1 MHRLLSLLM
10 LLLPGGLVA
19 GQLEVGSRLPALGFE
34 DQFGQAH
41 RLDEQARLILFL
53 PDRRA
58 GRIARKALRG
68 QDQAALTARGIV
80 GIGDISGM
88 PMLVTYVLALPKL
101 REQPWLVLL
110 GNTAEDT
117 ALFPRRAEAVTL
129 IRVQAGEIT
138 GLEYFTD
145 KNSLRATL
153 GFPPED

>member
-1 MHRLLSLLM
+1 M
-10 LLLPGGLVA
+10 LLLPGGLAA
-19 GQLEVGSRLPALGFE
+19 GQLEVGSRLPALVFQ

-41 RLDEQARLILFL
+41 QLNEQARLILFL

-58 GRIARKALRG
+58 ARIARKALRD
-68 QDQAALTARGIV
+68 QDQAALAARGIV

-88 PMLVTYVLALPKL
+88 PLLITYALALPKL

-110 GNTAEDT
+110 GKTAAAT
-117 ALFPRRAEAVTL
+117 ALFPRQAETVTL
-129 IRVQAGEIT
+129 IRLQAGEIA

-145 KNSLRATL
+145 KDRLRAAL